1 MAAALCAW
9 SVFAAG
15 QSVPDSSPGNEALV
29 LQAAYDRGDYATVVH
44 ILEQSMLD
52 AVPTIH
58 SAGQI
63 RWLLMHADAY
73 RQLGMDRQADELL
86 FAVRPD
92 IEAHAEQGEPHAL
105 YYGRLAEA
113 YRRAGELDKAGESIR
128 KGLAIAGTAPFAA
141 AQSSLENE
149 QGHLYRARNRI
160 ADAEIAYRNSLGL
173 ALDAGDALLAA
184 TAAINLGRAML
195 DSGDVTDLRATL
207 DTARQAVAQSP
218 AGATRLQHMLALG
231 RLYQSAQ
238 RSLGRGPELR
248 LAAYEQL
255 QAALQLAEELQ
266 DDRAL
271 SYALGYLGELY
282 EEEQRVAESLDLSRR
297 AVDFAHRAQADD
309 ALYQWEWQIARLEVR
324 RDDPDAAID
333 AYRRAQRAIARMR
346 TALTADR
353 AHQARIGRLYFE
365 MADLL
370 LRRTSS
376 LDNEAEIQANLVEVR
391 NTLESLKAAEIV
403 DYFDNDCVIQRQDR
417 EALEQLSST
426 AAVVYPVM
434 MPDRLELLVSFPD
447 GIHQVSVPV
456 SRNDLTEAIR
466 TFRVRIEDAGSGDR
480 YLPVA
485 RQLYDWLL
493 RPIERQLAAHH
504 VDTLVF
510 VPDGALRTIPMS
522 ALHDGKRFLVEK
534 YALATTPGI
543 SLTNAGGPE
552 APGARVLANGLTKSV
567 QGFSALP
574 SVADELHGISELYP
588 ARVNQDEAFRLGSVE
603 RSLEQGD
610 YSIVHIAT
618 HGQFRG
624 NYRDSFLLTYDD
636 RMTLNNLE
644 ESLNLRRYQEKA
656 IDLLV
661 LSACQTAAGDDRAA
675 LGMAGIAIKA
685 GARSALA
692 TLWFINDASTSA
704 LMRDFYAN
712 LHGGHVSKAVALQQA
727 QVTMLSDPE
736 RRHPAHWAPFLL
748 IGNWL

>member
-1 MAAALCAW
+1 
-9 SVFAAG
+9 
-15 QSVPDSSPGNEALV
+15 
-29 LQAAYDRGDYATVVH
+29 
-44 ILEQSMLD
+44 MLD
-52 AVPTIH
+52 ASPSIH
-58 SAGQI
+58 STGQI
-63 RWLLMHADAY
+63 RWLLMHVDAY
-73 RQLGMDRQADELL
+73 RHLGMPSQANELL
-86 FAVRPD
+86 FAVKAD
-92 IEAHAEQGEPHAL
+92 IDRHADQGEAHAL

-113 YRRAGELDKAGESIR
+113 YRLAGNLDAAGGAIR
-128 KGLAIAGTAPFAA
+128 KGLVIAGAAPSMA
-141 AQSSLENE
+141 AQASLENE
-149 QGHLYRARNRI
+149 LGHLYRARDNQ
-160 ADAEIAYRNSLGL
+160 AEAAAAYRASLRF
-173 ALDAGDALLAA
+173 ARDADEPFLIT
-184 TAAINLGRAML
+184 TAALNLSRAML
-195 DSGDVTDLRATL
+195 DSGDVTDLRTTL
-207 DTARQAVAQSP
+207 DTARQALADSP
-218 AGATRLQHMLALG
+218 ATAIRLQHMLALG
-231 RLYQSAQ
+231 KLYQDAQ
-238 RSLGRGPELR
+238 RSLGHGAEWRVAAHEQLRGALR
-248 LAAYEQL
+248 LAEY
-255 QAALQLAEELQ
+255 LQ

-271 SYALGYLGELY
+271 SYALGYLGGLY
-282 EEEQRVAESLDLSRR
+282 EEEQRVQESLTLTQR
-297 AVDFAHRAQADD
+297 AIEIAHRAQADD
-309 ALYQWEWQIARLEVR
+309 ALFQWQWQLARLQLQ
-324 RDDPDAAID
+324 RDDPDAAIA
-333 AYRRAQRAIARMR
+333 AYRRAQRAIARIR
-346 TALTADR
+346 PALSADY
-353 AHQARIGRLYFE
+353 AHHAKIGQLYLE

-370 LRRTSS
+370 LRRTAS
-376 LDNEAEIQANLVEVR
+376 LDEEAEIQANLVEVR

-403 DYFDNDCVIQRQDR
+403 DYFDNDCIIQRQDR
-417 EALEQLSST
+417 AALEQLSST
-426 AAVVYPVM
+426 AAIVYPVM

-456 SRNDLTEAIR
+456 SRNDLTQAIR

-485 RQLYDWLL
+485 QQLYAWLL
-493 RPIERQLAAHH
+493 RPIERQLAAHNI
-504 VDTLVF
+504 DTLVF
-510 VPDGALRTIPMS
+510 VPDGPLRTIPMS
-522 ALHDGKRFLVEK
+522 ALHDGQRFLVEN

-543 SLTNAGGPE
+543 SLTNVGSSTIPE
-552 APGARVLANGLTKSV
+552 ARVLANGLTKPV

-644 ESLNLRRYQEKA
+644 ESLNLRRYQEEA

-712 LHGGHVSKAVALQQA
+712 LRGGHVSKGAALQQA
-727 QVTMLSDPE
+727 QVAMLSDPE